1 VRYTFKLADEMV
13 QVAPRSLAD
22 ELVLAI
28 GERECKLVFDHG
40 RDGACQLKLDDRNY
54 QSWVARDGDDIFIK
68 IEGRYFKVTAFDPR
82 SLVAAA
88 AEGEGSIR
96 APMPGVV
103 VDVLVAEGDEVVAG
117 DKLMTIESM
126 KLQSTV
132 KAARD
137 GVVKRISVA
146 AGSEFNKDDVL
157 VEIDGE

>member
-1 VRYTFKLADEMV
+1 MRYTFKLADEMV

-103 VDVLVAEGDEVVAG
+103 VDVLVAEGDG